1 MRIFFRRR
9 FGPAKLAMV
18 AVIFVVFLFIL
29 QRDAGNRGPSESPW
43 LRDIADGK
51 DRMLGMMFGAV
62 NNIRD
67 SMPKFQIKAP
77 HRPAEAVSPPSSCLP
92 GHYTS
97 SELKPFLV
105 RPPQDPNSPGADGKG
120 FRSHALSPEEEKEK
134 ERGMEKHCFNAF
146 ASDRISLHR
155 GLGPDTRHPECI
167 EQRFKRCPSL
177 PTTSVI
183 IVFHNEAWSTLLRT
197 VYSVLYTSPA
207 IVLKEIIMV
216 DDAST
221 DDYLKEQLDEYV
233 KQFRIVKV
241 VRQVERKGLITARL
255 LGASVA
261 TGDVLT
267 FLDAHCECFNG
278 WLEPLLGRIAENYTA
293 VVSPDITAIDLN
305 SFEVSKPVQYG
316 RHHNRGNMDWSLSF
330 GWEAIPDHEVKRR
343 KDETYPIKTPA
354 FAGGLFSIS
363 KSYFELIGTYDDQM
377 EIWGGENVEM
387 SFRVWQCGGQLEII
401 PCSVVGHVF
410 RIKSPHSFP
419 KGVQV
424 IARNQVRLAEVWMDE
439 YKELF
444 YKRNHQAAQIAKEK
458 SYGDLTS
465 RFQLKERLQCKNFTW
480 FLQNVYPELFVPE
493 FHPIKAGAIKNKGT
507 GSCLDVGEQ
516 NHGGKPLILYPC
528 HGMGGNQYFEYTH
541 QTEIR
546 HNLAKQLCLRA
557 VYGPVRLEECKYNKK
572 GIDVVMEEKWEL
584 GKDNLIRN
592 DGINMCLSA
601 SDKNPAM
608 VPCNPDDLSQ
618 QWSFI

>member
-155 GLGPDTRHPECI
+155 GLGPDTRHPEYGHYC
-167 EQRFKRCPSL
+167 
-177 PTTSVI
+177 
-183 IVFHNEAWSTLLRT
+183 FHTHAISKLLLMTLFSILLFISPRT
-197 VYSVLYTSPA
+197 H
-207 IVLKEIIMV
+207 
-216 DDAST
+216 
-221 DDYLKEQLDEYV
+221 YLKEQLDEYV

-267 FLDAHCECFNG
+267 FLDAHCKAGTGTMGRMASFCAVRSYEFLECLKHVSVFQ
-278 WLEPLLGRIAENYTA
+278 GRL
-293 VVSPDITAIDLN
+293 SPA
-305 SFEVSKPVQYG
+305 K
-316 RHHNRGNMDWSLSF
+316 
-330 GWEAIPDHEVKRR
+330 EA
-343 KDETYPIKTPA
+343 
-354 FAGGLFSIS
+354 
-363 KSYFELIGTYDDQM
+363 
-377 EIWGGENVEM
+377 
-387 SFRVWQCGGQLEII
+387 
-401 PCSVVGHVF
+401 
-410 RIKSPHSFP
+410 KSP
-419 KGVQV
+419 
-424 IARNQVRLAEVWMDE
+424 
-439 YKELF
+439 
-444 YKRNHQAAQIAKEK
+444 
-458 SYGDLTS
+458 
-465 RFQLKERLQCKNFTW
+465 
-480 FLQNVYPELFVPE
+480 
-493 FHPIKAGAIKNKGT
+493 
-507 GSCLDVGEQ
+507 
-516 NHGGKPLILYPC
+516 
-528 HGMGGNQYFEYTH
+528 
-541 QTEIR
+541 
-546 HNLAKQLCLRA
+546 
-557 VYGPVRLEECKYNKK
+557 
-572 GIDVVMEEKWEL
+572 
-584 GKDNLIRN
+584 
-592 DGINMCLSA
+592 
-601 SDKNPAM
+601 
-608 VPCNPDDLSQ
+608 
-618 QWSFI
+618 

>member
-1 MRIFFRRR
+1 M
-9 FGPAKLAMV
+9 
-18 AVIFVVFLFIL
+18 
-29 QRDAGNRGPSESPW
+29 
-43 LRDIADGK
+43 
-51 DRMLGMMFGAV
+51 
-62 NNIRD
+62 
-67 SMPKFQIKAP
+67 
-77 HRPAEAVSPPSSCLP
+77 
-92 GHYTS
+92 
-97 SELKPFLV
+97 
-105 RPPQDPNSPGADGKG
+105 
-120 FRSHALSPEEEKEK
+120 
-134 ERGMEKHCFNAF
+134 
-146 ASDRISLHR
+146 
-155 GLGPDTRHPECI
+155 
-167 EQRFKRCPSL
+167 
-177 PTTSVI
+177 
-183 IVFHNEAWSTLLRT
+183 
-197 VYSVLYTSPA
+197 PA
-207 IVLKEIIMV
+207 ITR
-216 DDAST
+216 S
-221 DDYLKEQLDEYV
+221 
-233 KQFRIVKV
+233 
-241 VRQVERKGLITARL
+241 
-255 LGASVA
+255 
-261 TGDVLT
+261 LT
-267 FLDAHCECFNG
+267 WSECFNG